1 MKITYPITEHG
12 IKAQKQVLCMNL
24 LANVLHCGLMVKCEL
39 NFSDSDN

>member
-24 LANVLHCGLMVKCEL
+24 LAIKCSAL
-39 NFSDSDN
+39 WADG